1 MADYRQTIQKVED
14 TLNDASRKL
23 ANKNSKA
30 ALALGEI
37 NTIQYLDIQ
46 KIIKGIE
53 KYDVLVGIPDA
64 TTQRRRGEV
73 TNAELAYLHTHGVTK
88 ASERQKIEEYITQ
101 GFDYK
106 DARKKVHDL
115 HMLTKGSPAWSI
127 PPRPI
132 IEPAIEDSKEEIS
145 KLMQNALRSFLELD
159 LLNAAVVGLEKQQV
173 TDNKEV
179 EGDIVEHIVADN
191 NTEEEKSIERSENKN
206 KLPKTGGVSAI
217 TIGLIGNA
225 ILASGIFILRKKDF
239 FPVFRY
245 NKGSNAKKEVSP

>member
-159 LLNAAVVGLEKQQV
+159 LLNAEKKLKVAGMKAQNVVRAWFVNPK
-173 TDNKEV
+173 
-179 EGDIVEHIVADN
+179 N
-191 NTEEEKSIERSENKN
+191 NWAPNSPMTIKAKKSDRPLIDTGELRKSITYVVNIPSDKIINRIKKNSEK
-206 KLPKTGGVSAI
+206 V
-217 TIGLIGNA
+217 
-225 ILASGIFILRKKDF
+225 
-239 FPVFRY
+239 
-245 NKGSNAKKEVSP
+245 